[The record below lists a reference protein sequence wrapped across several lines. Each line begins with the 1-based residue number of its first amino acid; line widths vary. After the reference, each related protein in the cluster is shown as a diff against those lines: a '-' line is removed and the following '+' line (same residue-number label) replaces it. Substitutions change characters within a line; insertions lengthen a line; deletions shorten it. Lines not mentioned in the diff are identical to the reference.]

1 METRVTSSTREVII
15 GGDWPTVLIGERIN
29 PSGNKGLAEAL
40 RRGNLE
46 AVRGE
51 ALAQVQAKVDII
63 DVNVGTF
70 GVDEVTWLPRAVQAV
85 METVAVPLCLDSTN
99 LQALEAALKVYHGK
113 PIINSVTGE
122 EHSLAN
128 ILPLAKEYG
137 AVVIGLIQD
146 DEGIPK
152 NAEKRVSTAYKIV
165 ERAES
170 AGIPRENIIID
181 CLTLA
186 TGADATSG
194 IATIEASRQIK
205 HELGV
210 NLVLAVSNV
219 SFGLPER
226 ILLNKTFAAMAI
238 AAGVT
243 CLIADVSK
251 IRPTVLAADL
261 ILGRDKRARHYI
273 EAYRQRQH
281 PHPL

>member
-1 METRVTSSTREVII
+1 METQVTSSTREVII
-15 GGDWPTVLIGERIN
+15 GGDRPTVLIGERIN
-29 PSGNKGLAEAL
+29 PSGNKRLADTL

-46 AVRGE
+46 AVRSE
-51 ALAQVQAKVDII
+51 ALAQVQAKADIL

-70 GVDEVTWLPRAVQAV
+70 GVDEVTWLPQAVRAVT
-85 METVAVPLCLDSTN
+85 ETVDVPLCLDSTN
-99 LQALEAALKVYHGK
+99 PQALEAALKVYHGK

-122 EHSLAN
+122 EHSLAS
-128 ILPLAKEYG
+128 ILALAKEYG

-186 TGADATSG
+186 TSADAISG
-194 IATIEASRQIK
+194 TAIIEASRQIK

-226 ILLNKTFAAMAI
+226 ILLNNAFATMAI

-281 PHPL
+281 PL